1 MSDKLQSVT
10 EQSFKADVLDA
21 ERPVLIDFYADW
33 CAPCRMIT
41 PMVEQLAEEFA
52 GRVEFRKAD
61 LDQIP
66 RVAARFGVRSLPTL
80 MLFKDGKPQESLVG
94 AVAKPTVSQLLD
106 RHT

>member
-1 MSDKLQSVT
+1 MSDKLRSVT
-10 EQSFKADVLDA
+10 EQSFKVDVLDA
-21 ERPVLIDFYADW
+21 GRPVPIDFYADW

-41 PMVEQLAEEFA
+41 PIIEQLADEFA

-61 LDQIP
+61 LDQVP

-94 AVAKPTVSQLLD
+94 AATKPAVSQLLD